1 MAKKMFA
8 SDNNSGIH
16 PAILEAIT
24 EANSGHA
31 PAYGDDVYTAQAEQT
46 FRDHFGAD
54 SNTLFVFNGTGANI
68 IALKA
73 MMRSYHAVI
82 CTNGAHINMDE
93 GGAAEG
99 LIGGKLLTSP
109 SADGKLTVSDIERQ
123 LIHIGNQQRSQ
134 PKVVSIS
141 QSTELGTVYT
151 IEEIKAITSFAHK
164 NNLYVHMDGARIS
177 NAAASL
183 DCSLKEMT
191 ADAGVDM
198 LSFGGTKN
206 GLMIGEAVVCF
217 REELWTDL
225 KYIRKQSMQLGSKLR
240 FIAAQF
246 DRLLTDGLW
255 LHNARQA
262 NRMAALLAEGLQ
274 HYPQVRF
281 TQPVES
287 NALFA
292 SLPET
297 VLKQLQQHYAF
308 AVWNNSEHEIRLVTS
323 FDTEE
328 ADVERFLD
336 TVKQAFSALE
346 KKK

>member
-24 EANSGHA
+24 EANSGHS
-31 PAYGDDVYTAQAEQT
+31 PAYGEDAHTAQAQQI

-54 SNTLFVFNGTGANI
+54 SHTLFVFNGTGANVV
-68 IALKA
+68 ALKA
-73 MMRSYHAVI
+73 MMRSHHAVI
-82 CTNGAHINMDE
+82 CTDGAHINMDE

-109 SADGKLTVSDIERQ
+109 SADGKLTVSDIERR
-123 LIHIGNQQRSQ
+123 LSYIGNQQRSQ
-134 PKVVSIS
+134 PRAVSIS
-141 QSTELGTVYT
+141 QCTELGTVYT
-151 IEEIKAITSFAHK
+151 VDEIKAITSVAHE
-164 NNLYVHMDGARIS
+164 NGLYVHMDGARIS

-217 REELWTDL
+217 REELWHDL
-225 KYIRKQSMQLGSKLR
+225 KYIRKQSMQLGSKMR
-240 FIAAQF
+240 FITVQF
-246 DRLLTDGLW
+246 NRLLSDGLW
-255 LHNARQA
+255 LQNARQA
-262 NRMAALLAEGLQ
+262 NRMAALLAEGLGRFSDI
-274 HYPQVRF
+274 HF

-287 NALFA
+287 NAIFA
-292 SLPET
+292 SFPAEPLAR
-297 VLKQLQQHYAF
+297 LQKQYAF
-308 AVWNNSEHEIRLVTS
+308 AVWDSEEPVIRLVTS

-328 ADVERFLD
+328 TDVEQFLGA
-336 TVKQAFSALE
+336 VSEAIKQNR
-346 KKK
+346 